1 MAEKNKV
8 TFGLQD
14 VHWAE
19 VTTEG
24 SDGALTYGNVERLR
38 GAAELTLE
46 ATGDSGSYKA
56 DNINFYTTES
66 NDGYSGTLKVA
77 LLTQE
82 FLTRVL
88 GETLDDTNK
97 VITESSNAT
106 RKNFALMFRF
116 EGDKKETLHV
126 LYYCYASRPTVG
138 SKTKNGSDIN
148 EVELKFTASPRPL
161 DQVVRRRTT
170 EDTPETVK
178 KSWFKSVYEPTVAIG
193 GSRT

>member
-1 MAEKNKV
+1 MEKNKV

-19 VTTEG
+19 VTKEG
-24 SDGALTYGNVERLR
+24 DDGALTYGTVERLR

-46 ATGDSGSYKA
+46 PQGDSGSYKA

-66 NDGYSGTLKVA
+66 NDGYEGTLKLA

-88 GETLDDTNK
+88 GETIDVQSK
-97 VITESSNAT
+97 VISEIASSEK
-106 RKNFALMFRF
+106 KNFALMFRF

-126 LYYCYASRPTVG
+126 LYYCYASRPTVA
-138 SKTKNGSDIN
+138 SKTKSGSDIN
-148 EVELKFTASPRPL
+148 EVELKFKASPRPL
-161 DQVVRRRTT
+161 DKIVRRRTT
-170 EDTPETVK
+170 EDTPEDVK
-178 KSWFKSVYEPTVAIG
+178 KIWFTKVYEPAAKPG
-193 GSRT
+193 G

>member
-19 VTTEG
+19 VTAEAN
-24 SDGALTYGNVERLR
+24 DGTLTYGTVERLR

-46 ATGDSGSYKA
+46 PTGDSGSYKA

-66 NDGYSGTLKVA
+66 NDGYEGTLKLA
-77 LLTQE
+77 LLSET

-88 GETLDDTNK
+88 GETIDTQSK
-97 VITESSNAT
+97 VMTEVANSEK
-106 RKNFALMFRF
+106 KNFALMFRF

-126 LYYCYASRPTVG
+126 LYYCFASRPSVG
-138 SKTKNGSDIN
+138 SKTKSGSDIN
-148 EVELKFTASPRPL
+148 EVELNFKASPRPL
-161 DQVVRRRTT
+161 DKVVRRRTT
-170 EDTPETVK
+170 EETPDNIRQN
-178 KSWFKSVYEPTVAIG
+178 WFTKVYEPAKIPG
-193 GSRT
+193 G

>member
-19 VTTEG
+19 VTSEG
-24 SDGALTYGNVERLR
+24 SDGMLTYGNVERLR

-46 ATGDSGSYKA
+46 PTGDKGSYKA

-66 NDGYSGTLKVA
+66 NDGYEGTLKVA

-88 GETLDDTNK
+88 GEQLDATTNTISEIANSEK
-97 VITESSNAT
+97 
-106 RKNFALMFRF
+106 KNFALMFRF

-138 SKTKNGSDIN
+138 SKTKSGSDIN
-148 EVELKFTASPRPL
+148 EVELTFTASPRPL
-161 DQVVRRRTT
+161 DKVVRRRTT
-170 EDTPETVK
+170 EET
-178 KSWFKSVYEPTVAIG
+178 SDEIRENWFKAVFEP
-193 GSRT
+193 RK

>member
-1 MAEKNKV
+1 MEKNKV

-19 VTTEG
+19 VTKEG
-24 SDGALTYGNVERLR
+24 DDGSLTYGAVERLR

-46 ATGDSGSYKA
+46 PQGDSGSYKA

-66 NDGYSGTLKVA
+66 NDGYEGTLKLA

-88 GETLDDTNK
+88 GETIDAQSK
-97 VITESSNAT
+97 VISEIASSEK
-106 RKNFALMFRF
+106 KNFALMFRF

-126 LYYCYASRPTVG
+126 LYYCYASRPTVT
-138 SKTKNGSDIN
+138 SKTKSGSDIN
-148 EVELKFTASPRPL
+148 EVELKFKASPRPL
-161 DQVVRRRTT
+161 DKIVRRRTT
-170 EDTPETVK
+170 EDTPEDVK
-178 KSWFKSVYEPTVAIG
+178 KTWFTKVYEPTVKPG
-193 GSRT
+193 G

>member
-1 MAEKNKV
+1 MEKNKV

-19 VTTEG
+19 VTKEG
-24 SDGALTYGNVERLR
+24 DDGALTYGTVERLR

-46 ATGDSGSYKA
+46 PQGDSGSYKA

-66 NDGYSGTLKVA
+66 NDGYEGTLKLA

-88 GETLDDTNK
+88 GETIDAQSK
-97 VITESSNAT
+97 VISEIASSEK
-106 RKNFALMFRF
+106 KNFALMFRF

-126 LYYCYASRPTVG
+126 LYYCYASRPTVT
-138 SKTKNGSDIN
+138 SKTKSGSDIN
-148 EVELKFTASPRPL
+148 EVELKFKASPRPL
-161 DQVVRRRTT
+161 DKIVRRRTT
-170 EDTPETVK
+170 EDTPEDVK
-178 KSWFKSVYEPTVAIG
+178 KTWFTKVYEPTVKPG
-193 GSRT
+193 G

>member
-1 MAEKNKV
+1 MEKNKV

-19 VTTEG
+19 VTKEG
-24 SDGALTYGNVERLR
+24 DDGALTYGTVERLR

-46 ATGDSGSYKA
+46 PQGDSGSYKA

-66 NDGYSGTLKVA
+66 NDGYEGTLKLA

-88 GETLDDTNK
+88 GETIDAQSK
-97 VITESSNAT
+97 VISEIASSEK
-106 RKNFALMFRF
+106 KNFALMFRF

-126 LYYCYASRPTVG
+126 LYYCYASRPTVT
-138 SKTKNGSDIN
+138 SKTKSGSDIN
-148 EVELKFTASPRPL
+148 EVELKFKASPRPL
-161 DQVVRRRTT
+161 DKIVRRRTT
-170 EDTPETVK
+170 EDTPEDVQKT
-178 KSWFKSVYEPTVAIG
+178 WFAKVYEPAAKPG
-193 GSRT
+193 G

>member
-1 MAEKNKV
+1 MEKNKV

-19 VTTEG
+19 VTKEG
-24 SDGALTYGNVERLR
+24 DDGSLTYGTVERLR

-46 ATGDSGSYKA
+46 PQGDSGSYKA

-66 NDGYSGTLKVA
+66 NDGYEGTLKLA

-88 GETLDDTNK
+88 GETIDAQSK
-97 VITESSNAT
+97 VISEIASSEK
-106 RKNFALMFRF
+106 KNFALMFRF

-126 LYYCYASRPTVG
+126 LYYCYASRPTVA
-138 SKTKNGSDIN
+138 SKTKSGS
-148 EVELKFTASPRPL
+148 ELKFKASPRPL
-161 DQVVRRRTT
+161 DKIVRRRTT
-170 EDTPETVK
+170 EDTPEDVK
-178 KSWFKSVYEPTVAIG
+178 KTWFTKVYEPTVKPG
-193 GSRT
+193 G

>member
-19 VTTEG
+19 VTSEG
-24 SDGALTYGNVERLR
+24 ADGALTYGTVERLR

-46 ATGDSGSYKA
+46 PTGDKGSYKA

-66 NDGYSGTLKVA
+66 NDGYEGTLKVA
-77 LLTQE
+77 LLSQE

-88 GETLDDTNK
+88 GEQLDATTNT
-97 VITESSNAT
+97 ISEIASSKK
-106 RKNFALMFRF
+106 KNFALMFRF

-126 LYYCYASRPTVG
+126 LYYCYASR
-138 SKTKNGSDIN
+138 
-148 EVELKFTASPRPL
+148 
-161 DQVVRRRTT
+161 
-170 EDTPETVK
+170 
-178 KSWFKSVYEPTVAIG
+178 
-193 GSRT
+193 

>member
-1 MAEKNKV
+1 MTETNKV

-19 VTTEG
+19 VTKEG
-24 SDGALTYGNVERLR
+24 VDGALTYGSIERLR

-46 ATGDSGSYKA
+46 PTGDSGSYKA

-77 LLTQE
+77 MLSQE

-88 GETLDDTNK
+88 GETLDTTSK
-97 VITESSNAT
+97 VVTETANT
-106 RKNFALMFRF
+106 EKKNFALMFRF

-126 LYYCYASRPTVG
+126 LYYCYASRPTVS
-138 SKTKNGSDIN
+138 SKTKSGSDIN
-148 EVELKFTASPRPL
+148 EVELNFTASPRPL

-170 EDTPETVK
+170 EETPDDIRK
-178 KSWFKSVYEPTVAIG
+178 NWFKSVYEPAKPASG
-193 GSRT
+193 GR